1 MLMVLSGDSLQVLIE
16 CEAGNNLTFS
26 LDFHR
31 DFFIYLCY
39 DYIVVGCENLS

>member
-1 MLMVLSGDSLQVLIE
+1 MVLSGDSLQVLIE

-31 DFFIYLCY
+31 DFLFIYVMIIL
-39 DYIVVGCENLS
+39 L